1 MHLWFSP
8 CPTSLPPQVS
18 QLYYDNNTGMYYY
31 YDAESGRYQFHSRIE
46 VSAGQAPEEGAE
58 DHKASLKKGKKWKT
72 AGEKSLRKDDKVGD
86 LTSQRMQ

>member
-1 MHLWFSP
+1 
-8 CPTSLPPQVS
+8 
-18 QLYYDNNTGMYYY
+18 MYYY

-86 LTSQRMQ
+86 LTSQRMQQHTITVLNTAGCVCYTS

>member
-1 MHLWFSP
+1 M
-8 CPTSLPPQVS
+8 
-18 QLYYDNNTGMYYY
+18 YYDNNTGMYYY